1 MHFPEYITLSNGRPV
16 GPGYPC
22 LVVAEIGNNHDGCFE
37 QACRMI
43 AAAAEAGADAVKFQT
58 FKADKLVSPAP
69 VAPGSLWK
77 DQNQRSWQDVFKDW
91 ELPREWHLKLSDHAA
106 SRGVLFFSTAFD
118 LESVGFLESV
128 GVPLHK
134 IASFEITYPELLEKV
149 AATGKPVLLS
159 TGASY
164 LREVEDAMS
173 VLHRAGAAGVVLLH
187 CGSCYPLA
195 VEDVNLRA
203 MQTLSR
209 VFTCPVGYSDHTP
222 GMEVALAA
230 VSLGACVIE
239 KHFTLDRSLPGPDH
253 AVSME
258 PGEFSAMVR
267 SIRAVESALGS
278 FRKEPVAAEAGAR
291 REGRRSLHAAR
302 DIPAG
307 SLVTQ
312 DDIAVVRP
320 AAGIEPVKKASVIGA
335 RTRSDI
341 ASGQPI
347 LYGDL
352 E

>member
-1 MHFPEYITLSNGRPV
+1 MHFPEDITLSNGRPV
-16 GPGYPC
+16 GPGHPC
-22 LVVAEIGNNHDGCFE
+22 LVVAEIGNNHDGSFE

-77 DQNQRSWQDVFKDW
+77 GRNQRSWQDVFKDW

-118 LESVGFLESV
+118 LESVDFLESV
-128 GVPLHK
+128 GVPFHK

-149 AATGKPVLLS
+149 ASTGKPIILS

-173 VLHRAGAAGVVLLH
+173 VLRRAGADEVVLLH

-222 GMEVALAA
+222 GMEAALGA

-258 PGEFSAMVR
+258 PGGFSAMVR

-291 REGRRSLHAAR
+291 SEGRRSLHAAR

-307 SLVTQ
+307 SVLMEG
-312 DDIAVVRP
+312 DIVVVRP
-320 AAGIEPVKKASVIGA
+320 AAGIGPNDKHCVIGSQV
-335 RTRSDI
+335 RTNLI
-341 ASGQPI
+341 GGQPVMWN
-347 LYGDL
+347 DL